1 MKILGT
7 FDRVVTEVLA
17 EKVRARLTFKV
28 LISVQRTF
36 YSDGPLGSSLLNKA
50 DIWTFFTFR
59 VTLIPTDS
67 ATKSGRS

>member
-28 LISVQRTF
+28 MTSVQRVP
-36 YSDGPLGSSLLNKA
+36 YSKGPLRLSLLNKA
-50 DIWTFFTFR
+50 DMHYFFFNR
-59 VTLIPTDS
+59 ATLTPTDS
-67 ATKSGRS
+67 ATKFGHS